1 VSETFNYTFTDGVTG
16 LTDSFD
22 VTVAT
27 PATDSTGD
35 GDSYTVTAIS
45 GSLDGGLIAVG
56 PELGA
61 QGAITNDGTFI
72 YDNAIFTTAGT
83 GDTGNTNGID
93 LAGLLFNVG
102 GQEYNLYTNNGS
114 FILVDGANT
123 GAKDVL
129 TLTSTDAPCFCA
141 GTMILTDRGEV
152 AVEELNMGDHV
163 VTHTG
168 AVEAIRWI
176 GRRAVASRFADPMT
190 AMPVRIAAGAI
201 ADQVPTRDVLLS
213 PCHAVLVDGILAE
226 AGALVNSGVNSGSI
240 SRESAMAEVF
250 TYYHIELASHA
261 LIMVDGMAAETFVD
275 NVDRM
280 GFDNWAEHEALFGD
294 SVTIIEMDAPRARS
308 ARQVPATTRARL
320 AARAG
325 LNHAEV
331 QAIAA

>member
-1 VSETFNYTFTDGVTG
+1 
-16 LTDSFD
+16 
-22 VTVAT
+22 
-27 PATDSTGD
+27 
-35 GDSYTVTAIS
+35 
-45 GSLDGGLIAVG
+45 
-56 PELGA
+56 
-61 QGAITNDGTFI
+61 
-72 YDNAIFTTAGT
+72 
-83 GDTGNTNGID
+83 
-93 LAGLLFNVG
+93 
-102 GQEYNLYTNNGS
+102 
-114 FILVDGANT
+114 
-123 GAKDVL
+123 
-129 TLTSTDAPCFCA
+129 
-141 GTMILTDRGEV
+141 
-152 AVEELNMGDHV
+152 
-163 VTHTG
+163 
-168 AVEAIRWI
+168 
-176 GRRAVASRFADPMT
+176 MT